1 MERAY
6 NASDLVVQRD
16 QAAYLRSLSVAH
28 LREYLTGWRA
38 NSVDDVF
45 EVEDDDTALTGGLT
59 KTSDDLDP
67 EKDAD
72 VGPFDE

>member
-16 QAAYLRSLSVAH
+16 QATYLRSLSVAH
-28 LREYLTGWRA
+28 LREYLTGWRS
-38 NSVDDVF
+38 NSDDDVF

-59 KTSDDLDP
+59 EASSDLDD
-67 EKDAD
+67 EDAD
-72 VGPFDE
+72 VEPFGL